1 MRCLGLPL
9 QTQLTE
15 KTFMRKLFSATIALL
30 LALPAAFNLLQPR
43 ANASALRAQDESE
56 QRRVITVRGN
66 RRRRVRRDRGRR
78 PGIRS
83 AFKKA
88 GKSAGRGGK
97 RFGQNMAKGRPVRA
111 GKELGKGMG
120 GLGKH
125 TGKDVGRTMRR
136 VFKP

>member
-1 MRCLGLPL
+1 MR
-9 QTQLTE
+9 
-15 KTFMRKLFSATIALL
+15 RLFSAMIALL
-30 LALPAAFNLLQPR
+30 LSLPIVFNLIQPR
-43 ANASALRAQDESE
+43 VNASALQPQDDSE

-78 PGIRS
+78 RGIRS

-97 RFGQNMAKGRPVRA
+97 RFGQNIAKGRPVRA

-125 TGKDVGRTMRR
+125 TGKGVGRTMRR